1 MRKIIAVVL
10 FFAIASTA
18 MPVAVVFSGGGGRGA
33 YEVGVYGALLDLG
46 QDIEG
51 IYGSSVGALNA
62 AGLISEGF
70 EAARDLWCSM
80 DYSELMNASPQ
91 LYELIQGN
99 IAQLET
105 LELASAM
112 RTLTSNNGID
122 IEPLRNK
129 MKEIIAEEKV
139 RESEIELGIVLYSL
153 SEMKPYALYK
163 ASIPE
168 GKLIDFVLASANFP
182 AFTREE
188 IDGEVFIDGGV
199 YSNFPLFMAK
209 ERGHRDVVAVDL
221 IGMYFGDSLAYVNI
235 FTDGMDV
242 TLIQP
247 SEQFGTV
254 MTFDSEVSKNYLI
267 CGYLDTMKAYEVL
280 RGEKY
285 FIFGDEDPLRDH
297 FLSLDSESRI
307 EALKLLGLDGVKD
320 ECAEYHYY
328 RQFIPWLESTL
339 KTPYMKTSELV
350 SSLLE
355 EMADFLEVER
365 LIAYSPSGL
374 LRAVLAAYRADDF
387 RDERDLDYLTIY
399 RRLLVFLEYLHRQKP
414 FEVQSSAE
422 FRSFQEL
429 FQSSVGLLKQTYS
442 PRGHISH

>member
-1 MRKIIAVVL
+1 MRKILGIILLFAV
-10 FFAIASTA
+10 ASTG
-18 MPVAVVFSGGGGRGA
+18 MSVAVVFSGGGGRGA

-46 QDIEG
+46 LDIEG
-51 IYGSSVGALNA
+51 IYGASVGSLNA

-80 DYSELMNASPQ
+80 DYLELMNASPQ

-99 IAQLET
+99 IGQLDT

-112 RTLTSNNGID
+112 RTLTANNGID

-129 MKEIIAEEKV
+129 MKEIITEEKV
-139 RESEIELGIVLYSL
+139 RDSDIELGIVLYSL
-153 SEMKPYALYK
+153 SQLKPYALYK
-163 ASIPE
+163 AFIPE
-168 GKLIDFVLASANFP
+168 GKLVDFVLASANFP

-209 ERGHRDVVAVDL
+209 ERGHRHVVAVDL
-221 IGMYFGDSLAYVNI
+221 IGMYFGDSLAYVNM
-235 FTDGMDV
+235 FTDGMNV

-247 SEQFGTV
+247 SEQYGTV
-254 MTFDSEVSKNYLI
+254 MTFDSQVSKNYLI
-267 CGYLDTMKAYEVL
+267 CGYLDTMKAYGVL
-280 RGEKY
+280 RGERY
-285 FIFGDEDPLRDH
+285 FIFGDDDPLQGH

-307 EALKLLGLDGVKD
+307 EALRLLGLVGVEE

-339 KTPYMKTSELV
+339 RKPYMRTCELV
-350 SSLLE
+350 SSILE
-355 EMADFLEVER
+355 EMASFLAVER
-365 LIAYSPSGL
+365 LIPYSPSGL
-374 LRAVLAAYRADDF
+374 LRAVIATYSAGDF
-387 RDERDLDYLTIY
+387 QQERHLDFLTIY

-414 FEVQSSAE
+414 FELQSSAE
-422 FRSFQEL
+422 FRSFLER
-429 FQSSVGLLKQTYS
+429 FQTSVGLLEQTCS
-442 PRGHISH
+442 QRGHISQ